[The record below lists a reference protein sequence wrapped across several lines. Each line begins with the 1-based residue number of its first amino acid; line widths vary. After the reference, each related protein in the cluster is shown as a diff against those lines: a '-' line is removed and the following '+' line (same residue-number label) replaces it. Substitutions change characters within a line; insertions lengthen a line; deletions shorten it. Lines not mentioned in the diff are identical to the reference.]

1 MYRKAMESLLRW
13 KDRPGRQPLILE
25 GARQVGKTWL
35 MKKFGRAAY
44 QRTLY
49 LNFDM
54 DARIREIFDRNISP
68 AHIIGELELLFGGK
82 IDPPTTLIIFDEIQ
96 ECNRALVSLKYFC
109 EDAPAYHVI
118 AAGSM
123 LGVAIHKGNS
133 FPVGKVETLR
143 LYPLSFAEFLDAIGE
158 KRYAQALEIGD
169 WQAFRVLGD
178 DLIDALKCYYFTGGM
193 PQAVMAF
200 VQDRDMDRVR
210 LIQNEI
216 IGNFEKDFSKHINA
230 PSIPK
235 VGLIWHT
242 IPSQLAH
249 EKKQFIYKHMKEG
262 ARASQ
267 YEDALYWLERVGLV
281 YRVSRVST
289 PSLPLAGFA
298 EDAFK
303 LYLLDVGLLSAMSG
317 LSAQNLAG
325 SEFPEEELFT
335 RYKGALTEQFVLQ
348 ELKTLERET
357 QIFYWAN
364 DRKKGEAEVDFIIQ
378 YDGRIIPIEA
388 KASLNLKA
396 KSLKAYMDY
405 YQPERA
411 IRTSLSPYSQNRNLY
426 DIPLYLIGQLPGIAP

>member
-1 MYRKAMESLLRW
+1 MYRKAMESLIRW
-13 KDRPGRQPLILE
+13 KNRPDRQPLILE

-35 MKKFGRAAY
+35 MKEFGRTTY

-49 LNFDM
+49 INFDM
-54 DARIREIFDRNISP
+54 DARVRELFDRNIDP

-82 IDPPTTLIIFDEIQ
+82 IDPQTTLIVFDEIQ

-109 EDAPAYHVI
+109 EDAPGYHII

-123 LGVAIHKGNS
+123 LGVAIHRGNS
-133 FPVGKVETLR
+133 FPVGKVETLE
-143 LYPLSFAEFLDAIGE
+143 LYPLSFAEFLEAIGE
-158 KRYAQALEIGD
+158 KRYAMALTAGD
-169 WQAFRVLGD
+169 WQAFRVLAD
-178 DLIDALKCYYFTGGM
+178 DLTKALKYYYFTGGM
-193 PQAVMAF
+193 PQAVLAF
-200 VQDRDMDRVR
+200 AEDRDLDKVR
-210 LIQNEI
+210 RIQNEI
-216 IGNFEKDFSKHINA
+216 TGNFEKDFSKHINA

-235 VGLIWHT
+235 VALIWNT
-242 IPSQLAH
+242 VPSQLAR

-298 EDAFK
+298 EDTFK

-317 LSAQNLAG
+317 LTAENLTEPG
-325 SEFPEEELFT
+325 EELFN

-348 ELKTLERET
+348 EIKTLGQGA

-378 YDGRIIPIEA
+378 YEGEIIPIEA
-388 KASLNLKA
+388 KAALNLKA
-396 KSLKAYMDY
+396 KSLKTYMDY
-405 YQPERA
+405 YKPKWA
-411 IRTSLSPYSQNRNLY
+411 IRTSLSPYGQNRNLY
-426 DIPLYLIGQLPGIAP
+426 DIPLYLIAQMPGITG